1 MVASAVCS
9 RMQKAVRCRCRQGG
23 QSVAEIAL
31 VTPLLLL
38 MLLGTIEIGRFAYY
52 GIEVSNAARAG
63 VQYGAQNLA
72 DSRDLAGIT
81 TAARNDAP
89 EVPGLQVTATDK
101 CACSTTPSNFVACSA
116 LHCSSGHGL
125 VFLQVDTTANVRPL
139 FRYPGLPS
147 TYTATGHA
155 IMRVAQ

>member
-1 MVASAVCS
+1 MMLARMIIACS
-9 RMQKAVRCRCRQGG
+9 RKTARGKRAEGG

-38 MLLGTIEIGRFAYY
+38 MLVGTIEIGRFAYY

-63 VQYGAQNLA
+63 VQYGAQSLA
-72 DSRDLAGIT
+72 DSKDLNGIT
-81 TAARNDAP
+81 QAAQGDAP

-101 CACSTTPSNFVACSA
+101 CACSNTPSSFVGCPARCG
-116 LHCSSGHGL
+116 SGHAL
-125 VFLQVDTTANVRPL
+125 VFLQVDTTASIRPL
-139 FRYPGLPS
+139 FRYPGLSS
-147 TYTATGHA
+147 TYNAKGHA

>member
-1 MVASAVCS
+1 MQASTTIACA
-9 RMQKAVRCRCRQGG
+9 RKTARGKRAQGG

-63 VQYGAQNLA
+63 VQYGAQSLA
-72 DSRDLAGIT
+72 DSKDLNGIT
-81 TAARNDAP
+81 QAAQNDAP

-101 CACSTTPSNFVACSA
+101 CACSNTPSNFVGCPASRCP
-116 LHCSSGHGL
+116 SGHGL
-125 VFLQVDTTANVRPL
+125 VFLQVDTTASISPL
-139 FRYPGLPS
+139 FRYPGLSS
-147 TYTATGHA
+147 TYTATGRA
-155 IMRVAQ
+155 VMRVAQ